1 MLAGA
6 ATGVA
11 GGLALFSDL
20 MARRAESRYPP
31 QGRFLRVRGSDL
43 HYVDRG
49 SGPPVLILHGLDG
62 HVGDFTYALLDT
74 LADDFRVIILERP
87 GSGHSTQPTE
97 ALAGIREQARTVAD
111 VITALQLDAPLVV
124 GHSFGGAVA
133 LALALD
139 FPDLVGGLALVA
151 PLTRPEIRIPSIF
164 KPLAIRSRALR
175 KLFAH
180 TLAVPFSMAC
190 SSQMLEQIF
199 EPERA
204 PPDYAAKGGQQLT
217 LRPKS
222 FYTSSTD
229 LTAANDDLPDMV
241 DRYRQLKLPVGVLY
255 GSDDHVLGPSAA
267 WRGAGRADRGPGART
282 RPGRPHA
289 AGDPAAGDRRLRA
302 ADGGPPAGQARR
314 GPGGCRRADAAAGLS
329 LTSSGGR
336 PPRSRTGWRRGAPRP
351 DRPRPARH
359 GR

>member
-151 PLTRPEIRIPSIF
+151 PLTRPEIRIPRIF

-255 GSDDHVLGPSAA
+255 GSDDHVLDH
-267 WRGAGRADRGPGART
+267 RLHGAGLVELIEDLELELVPGGHMLPVTQPQATAAFVRRVAGRLQARLGADRAAVAGRT
-282 RPGRPHA
+282 R
-289 AGDPAAGDRRLRA
+289 RLA
-302 ADGGPPAGQARR
+302 SA
-314 GPGGCRRADAAAGLS
+314 
-329 LTSSGGR
+329 
-336 PPRSRTGWRRGAPRP
+336 
-351 DRPRPARH
+351 
-359 GR
+359 

>member
-6 ATGVA
+6 ATAIA

-20 MARRAESRYPP
+20 TARRVESEYPA
-31 QGRFLRVRGSDL
+31 QGRFLRLRNSDL

-74 LADDFRVIILERP
+74 LANDFRVIILERP
-87 GSGHSTQPTE
+87 GSGHSTQATD
-97 ALAGIREQARTVAD
+97 ALAGICQQARTVAD
-111 VITALQLDAPLVV
+111 FIEALELEAPLVV

-139 FPDLVGGLALVA
+139 FPQRVGGLALVA
-151 PLTRPEIRIPSIF
+151 PLTRPEIRIPRIF

-190 SSQMLEQIF
+190 SNQMLEQIF
-199 EPERA
+199 EPEHA
-204 PPDYAAKGGQQLT
+204 PPDYASRGGQQLS

-241 DRYRQLKLPVGVLY
+241 ERYRQLKLPVGVLY
-255 GSDDHVLGPSAA
+255 GSQDHVLDY
-267 WRGAGRADRGPGART
+267 RLHGAGLVDLIEDLELELVPGGHMLPVTQPQATAAFVRRMAGRLQARLEADRAART
-282 RPGRPHA
+282 R
-289 AGDPAAGDRRLRA
+289 
-302 ADGGPPAGQARR
+302 
-314 GPGGCRRADAAAGLS
+314 
-329 LTSSGGR
+329 
-336 PPRSRTGWRRGAPRP
+336 
-351 DRPRPARH
+351 RPRRTRQLASA
-359 GR
+359 